1 MSEAAL
7 SEPEGSHVAGA
18 RNDAMGA
25 GSEKRPAAQLRPRWR
40 RVVDHPLSHLV
51 AAVLLIALVQGF
63 LVKLYMVPSGSMQHT
78 LEVGDRIL
86 VNRLAAAPDPGDIVV
101 FTADDE
107 LWPSAA
113 APTVG
118 PLAAAKHAVKWVFG
132 DLLGFGPTTG
142 HTLVKRVIAVG
153 GQTVSCCDAQGR
165 VIVDGEPLD
174 EPYLFEDPLF
184 EPGALDC
191 ETTPRSLRCFGEVIV
206 PEGMLLVLGDH
217 RGASSDGILQCRGS
231 GEAASDDSC
240 VRWAR
245 ESDVI
250 GEAFAVVWPLGRLGA
265 IG

>member
-1 MSEAAL
+1 MNEPASSNSENFDANGAKQDQSERAA
-7 SEPEGSHVAGA
+7 
-18 RNDAMGA
+18 DA
-25 GSEKRPAAQLRPRWR
+25 SQSRPRWR

-63 LVKLYMVPSGSMQHT
+63 LIKMYMVPSGSMEHT

-86 VNRLAAAPDPGDIVV
+86 VNRLVAAPEPGDIVV

-107 LWPSAA
+107 LWSRSAA
-113 APTVG
+113 QPTG
-118 PLAAAKHAVKWVFG
+118 PVAAAKQAVKWVFG

-174 EPYLFEDPLF
+174 EPYIFENPLF

-191 ETTPRSLRCFGEVIV
+191 ETSQRSHRCFSEVTV
-206 PEGMLLVLGDH
+206 PEGMLLMLGDH
-217 RGASSDGILQCRGS
+217 RGASSDSIQQCRGS
-231 GEAASDDSC
+231 AEVANADPC

-245 ESDVI
+245 ESDVV
-250 GEAFAVVWPLGRLGA
+250 GEAAAVVWPLSRFGGVE
-265 IG
+265 